1 MTNDQLND
9 KFRDQAVLALP
20 ADRVEQVIELC
31 WRIDQL
37 ADVNELVQQA
47 CGD

>member
-1 MTNDQLND
+1 
-9 KFRDQAVLALP
+9 VLALP
-20 ADRVEQVIELC
+20 TDRVERVIELC

-47 CGD
+47 CGS